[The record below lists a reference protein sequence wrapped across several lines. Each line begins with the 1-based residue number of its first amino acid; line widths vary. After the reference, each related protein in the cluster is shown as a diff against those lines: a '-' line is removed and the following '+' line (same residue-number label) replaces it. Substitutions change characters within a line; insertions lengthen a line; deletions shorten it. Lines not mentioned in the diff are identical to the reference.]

1 MSSVTVICV
10 VFVAFFTLLL
20 GQEQYCN
27 NAYECV
33 GTEWTSS
40 QNIYGY
46 GYKSLSG
53 MNTSITTDGDYVWCN
68 SAFACTKI
76 SFILSDNRIKC
87 SGSHSCSNIAGSSY
101 IEAQGY
107 ISCSGAN
114 SCENSNI
121 ISNGIAGYIECVG
134 DQSCIHSNITS
145 PTVYADGAYS
155 LYGSIIYSNTVI
167 LRGYQSGYG
176 ATIKCTADGFN
187 SCNIWCFGNGC
198 EMALVILNSCN
209 FNCNI
214 ILNNNDPTVTIPP
227 IQNIN
232 DYNYD
237 FYDMKYKSN
246 ILTLNN
252 EYACNNATQFVYDN
266 YNETTE
272 IIDMNQQNGGPV
284 CCRGSESCAGSNISF
299 TATTSDI
306 LVCSGSSSC
315 SNNII
320 NTSNPVFCEGRRSC
334 GSATINGANE
344 IYCLAERACDAS
356 VIKQSK
362 NVYCSGSYTCE
373 FAQIES
379 NGNDTNIYLLGESS
393 GVNTNI
399 YCDIGD
405 KCEITC
411 GGYWSCSYTVLYC
424 NNNCN
429 VYCNT
434 ETGCPI
440 MATPLPTSN
449 PSTKMPT
456 VYSTKSPT
464 KTTNNPT
471 LFPTQSPTSTTL
483 NPTKPPTYSTINP
496 SVSPSKSPTVFT
508 INPSVS
514 PSKSPTVFTINPSVS
529 PSKSPTDST
538 INPTKSPT

>member
-1 MSSVTVICV
+1 MSSVRTVICV
-10 VFVAFFTLLL
+10 VFITFLKLLL
-20 GQEQYCN
+20 GRKQYCN

-33 GTEWTSS
+33 GTQWILSIS
-40 QNIYGY
+40 QTIYGS

-53 MNTSITTDGDYVWCN
+53 INTSVNNPGDYVYC
-68 SAFACTKI
+68 SGAFACTQI
-76 SFILSDNRIKC
+76 SFILSNNNNDNGIDCR
-87 SGSHSCSNIAGSSY
+87 GSHSCANIAGSSY
-101 IEAQGY
+101 IKAQSY
-107 ISCSGAN
+107 IFCYGAN

-121 ISNGIAGYIECVG
+121 KAQSYILCYG

-145 PTVYADGAYS
+145 PTVSAPGAYS
-155 LYGSIIYSNTVI
+155 LYGASIYISNEVY
-167 LRGYQSGYG
+167 LSGFQAGYG
-176 ATIKCTADGFN
+176 STIKCTSGN
-187 SCNIWCFGNGC
+187 TCNIYCFGNGC
-198 EMALVILNSCN
+198 EMALVCPENS
-209 FNCNI
+209 NCNI

-405 KCEITC
+405 KCVITC
-411 GGYWSCSYTVLYC
+411 GGYQSCS
-424 NNNCN
+424 
-429 VYCNT
+429 
-434 ETGCPI
+434 
-440 MATPLPTSN
+440 
-449 PSTKMPT
+449 
-456 VYSTKSPT
+456 
-464 KTTNNPT
+464 TTRPCG
-471 LFPTQSPTSTTL
+471 PRG
-483 NPTKPPTYSTINP
+483 
-496 SVSPSKSPTVFT
+496 
-508 INPSVS
+508 
-514 PSKSPTVFTINPSVS
+514 
-529 PSKSPTDST
+529 
-538 INPTKSPT
+538 